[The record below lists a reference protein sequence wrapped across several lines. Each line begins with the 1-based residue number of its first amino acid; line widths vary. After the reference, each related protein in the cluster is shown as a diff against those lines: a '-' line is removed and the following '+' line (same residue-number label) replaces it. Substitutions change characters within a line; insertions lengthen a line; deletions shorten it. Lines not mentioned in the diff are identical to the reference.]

1 MSRVLPCAHGRGVEP
16 RFGWPQNHQAAD
28 RPDIR
33 FGEHRY
39 AREPPALDATGHQP
53 EPGLNQ
59 TGFAIGRVCELD
71 ADPAVATSI
80 VADHLSLNVIHLKD
94 DGLRVSEFSDELS
107 PSLRRSLE
115 GLRSGWDDIACRPVV
130 PWCSIP
136 FRTAQIHLR
145 TSAGNDRPDA
155 ATDALD
161 IGGHPFMAVA
171 GGSRPGRPRFAGPP
185 HDAAPFDATTPPIRQ
200 RLSARSIP
208 PTTLSGAGDRR
219 RLQIEGKDRKTPR
232 RIRR

>member
-1 MSRVLPCAHGRGVEP
+1 MSRVLPRAHGRGVEP

-33 FGEHRY
+33 FGEHQY
-39 AREPPALDATGHQP
+39 ARDADPAALDATGHQP
-53 EPGLNQ
+53 EPSLNQ
-59 TGFAIGRVCELD
+59 TGFAIGSVCELG
-71 ADPAVATSI
+71 ADPAVTSI

-94 DGLRVSEFSDELS
+94 DGLPVPEFPDGPT

-130 PWCSIP
+130 PWCSTP
-136 FRTAQIHLR
+136 FRTAQIHLQ

-171 GGSRPGRPRFAGPP
+171 GGSRRGRPRFADPP
-185 HDAAPFDATTPPIRQ
+185 HDAAPFDATTPPTRRRQ
-200 RLSARSIP
+200 PDRDYPPARS
-208 PTTLSGAGDRR
+208 RR
-219 RLQIEGKDRKTPR
+219 RPR
-232 RIRR
+232 PAQPIGGD